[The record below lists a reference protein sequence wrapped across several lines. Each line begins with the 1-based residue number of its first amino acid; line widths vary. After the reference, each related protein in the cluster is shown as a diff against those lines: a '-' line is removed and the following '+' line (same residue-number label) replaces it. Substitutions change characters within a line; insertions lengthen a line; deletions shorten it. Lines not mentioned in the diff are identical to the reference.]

1 MNVIINA
8 SNLKVGG
15 AIQVAISTIKEL
27 HRFPENNYHVFLSP
41 AFEGL
46 IEKTVFEEPN
56 IKIYWV
62 RFPSRFTLS
71 GKVAELDALEEEIG
85 AVCVFSIFGPTYW
98 RPKST
103 HLAGFALGY
112 YIYRH
117 LPYFK
122 SLGLLEKFRL
132 SLLRNYHKYLLKRHI
147 DEFVVETSDVRRKL
161 GIFLNI
167 DYDKIHVATN
177 TYSSY
182 FSNYEKSPNLGSS
195 NAIGKQFRLLT
206 IAYPYPHKNLA
217 VLKEVSDILNS
228 EGILYIFNVTVS
240 DCFYKKVF
248 QGYEDSIVNLGHV
261 DNKNCPKLYEQ
272 VDAMILP
279 TLVECFSASY
289 PEAMVMNRPILTSD
303 YSFAKSICG
312 EAAIY
317 FDPFN
322 PSDIAEKIRLL
333 ASDRNLY
340 KGLVSAGSK
349 RLGSFLSPT
358 QRCEK
363 YINLLSMM
371 RDKK

>member
-1 MNVIINA
+1 
-8 SNLKVGG
+8 
-15 AIQVAISTIKEL
+15 
-27 HRFPENNYHVFLSP
+27 
-41 AFEGL
+41 
-46 IEKTVFEEPN
+46 
-56 IKIYWV
+56 
-62 RFPSRFTLS
+62 
-71 GKVAELDALEEEIG
+71 
-85 AVCVFSIFGPTYW
+85 
-98 RPKST
+98 
-103 HLAGFALGY
+103 
-112 YIYRH
+112 
-117 LPYFK
+117 
-122 SLGLLEKFRL
+122 
-132 SLLRNYHKYLLKRHI
+132 
-147 DEFVVETSDVRRKL
+147 
-161 GIFLNI
+161 
-167 DYDKIHVATN
+167 
-177 TYSSY
+177 
-182 FSNYEKSPNLGSS
+182 
-195 NAIGKQFRLLT
+195 LT